1 MRYNANGATILNP
14 EQRPMACTH
23 LQQLYD
29 LCREHEIKLGGSDLI
44 HLVCEQC
51 GKQEVC
57 PSMLVDHRGSEA
69 DDLPAPAMDET
80 MRP

>member
-1 MRYNANGATILNP
+1 
-14 EQRPMACTH
+14 MACIH

-29 LCREHEIKLGGSDLI
+29 LCREHDIKLGGSDLI

-57 PSMLVDHRGSEA
+57 PSMLINHHDAADVVPPLARAGSA
-69 DDLPAPAMDET
+69 DGA

>member
-1 MRYNANGATILNP
+1 
-14 EQRPMACTH
+14 MACIH

-44 HLVCEQC
+44 HFVCEQC

-57 PSMLVDHRGSEA
+57 PSMLIDHHEPADIVPPLARAGSA
-69 DDLPAPAMDET
+69 DDA

>member
-1 MRYNANGATILNP
+1 
-14 EQRPMACTH
+14 MACIH

-44 HLVCEQC
+44 RLVCEQC

-57 PSMLVDHRGSEA
+57 PSMLVDHRE
-69 DDLPAPAMDET
+69 LERERPLAPAAELDET

>member
-1 MRYNANGATILNP
+1 
-14 EQRPMACTH
+14 MACIH

-44 HLVCEQC
+44 HLFCEQC

-57 PSMLVDHRGSEA
+57 PSMLVHHRDAEPEEA
-69 DDLPAPAMDET
+69 PAPAVAFDDS

>member
-1 MRYNANGATILNP
+1 
-14 EQRPMACTH
+14 MACIH

-29 LCREHEIKLGGSDLI
+29 LCREQEIKLGGSDLI

-57 PSMLVDHRGSEA
+57 PSMLVNHRDAEPAEA
-69 DDLPAPAMDET
+69 AAPAAFDDS

>member
-1 MRYNANGATILNP
+1 
-14 EQRPMACTH
+14 MACVH

-57 PSMLVDHRGSEA
+57 PSMLVDYHEGDAPETA
-69 DDLPAPAMDET
+69 TPTLTLDDS

>member
-1 MRYNANGATILNP
+1 MEART
-14 EQRPMACTH
+14 MACIH

-44 HLVCEQC
+44 HLFCEQC
-51 GKQEVC
+51 DKQEVC
-57 PSMLVDHRGSEA
+57 PSMLVDHRVAPEET
-69 DDLPAPAMDET
+69 PAPAVALDDS

>member
-1 MRYNANGATILNP
+1 
-14 EQRPMACTH
+14 MACVH

-57 PSMLVDHRGSEA
+57 PSMLVNRRDDEPTEA
-69 DDLPAPAMDET
+69 VAPAAVIDDT

>member
-1 MRYNANGATILNP
+1 
-14 EQRPMACTH
+14 MACIH

-57 PSMLVDHRGSEA
+57 PSMLVDHRAAEPEGTA
-69 DDLPAPAMDET
+69 APAVALDDS

>member
-1 MRYNANGATILNP
+1 
-14 EQRPMACTH
+14 MACIH

-29 LCREHEIKLGGSDLI
+29 LCRENEIKLGGSDLI

-57 PSMLVDHRGSEA
+57 PSMLVDHHDAEPEEA
-69 DDLPAPAMDET
+69 APAAVALDDS

>member
-1 MRYNANGATILNP
+1 
-14 EQRPMACTH
+14 MACIH
-23 LQQLYD
+23 LQKLYD

-51 GKQEVC
+51 GRQEVC
-57 PSMLVDHRGSEA
+57 PSMLVDHRDSDPEMT
-69 DDLPAPAMDET
+69 PAPAVELDES

>member
-1 MRYNANGATILNP
+1 
-14 EQRPMACTH
+14 MACIH

-44 HLVCEQC
+44 HLFCEQC

-57 PSMLVDHRGSEA
+57 PSMLVDHHEEIPEQSA
-69 DDLPAPAMDET
+69 APAVALDDS

>member
-1 MRYNANGATILNP
+1 
-14 EQRPMACTH
+14 MACIH

-29 LCREHEIKLGGSDLI
+29 HCRAHEIKLGGSDLI

-57 PSMLVDHRGSEA
+57 PSMLVHHRDEESEA
-69 DDLPAPAMDET
+69 AAAAPPAFDDS